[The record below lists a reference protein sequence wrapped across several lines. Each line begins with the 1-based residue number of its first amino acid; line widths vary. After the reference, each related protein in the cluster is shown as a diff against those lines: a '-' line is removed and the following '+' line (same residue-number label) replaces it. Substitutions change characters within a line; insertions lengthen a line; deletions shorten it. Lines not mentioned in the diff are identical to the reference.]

1 MTAEQA
7 ASGPDTGPYEVI
19 HLGGQA
25 AVVVPVADFLRL
37 RALERGASPQELED
51 AEDTAAML
59 QWKVRDAAGQTTFV
73 PADKARRRLGLPG
86 EPADRIGPR
95 GTLERIV
102 TPEATIVP
110 GASRGLIRRFRP
122 PGACL
127 PKRPRRAEADR
138 SGWGRGLVLAP
149 RSGRLRGPAGT
160 EQGEHAADE
169 LSGRVSGHERVLFV
183 AGACRARR
191 AARLSASVSAWRCR
205 SLMWALARSCRM
217 VEYMAVSSKVVRTGS
232 PGASERDRTGQA
244 GKLPAA
250 GIC

>member
-1 MTAEQA
+1 MTAEPA
-7 ASGPDTGPYEVI
+7 APGLDTGPYEVI

-37 RALERGASPQELED
+37 RALERAASPMSSRTPGTPRRCLSGRRG
-51 AEDTAAML
+51 TL
-59 QWKVRDAAGQTTFV
+59 
-73 PADKARRRLGLPG
+73 PARRRSCPQTRHAVGWACPG

-138 SGWGRGLVLAP
+138 SG
-149 RSGRLRGPAGT
+149 
-160 EQGEHAADE
+160 
-169 LSGRVSGHERVLFV
+169 
-183 AGACRARR
+183 
-191 AARLSASVSAWRCR
+191 
-205 SLMWALARSCRM
+205 
-217 VEYMAVSSKVVRTGS
+217 
-232 PGASERDRTGQA
+232 
-244 GKLPAA
+244 
-250 GIC
+250 